1 MIREMIAVLACV
13 GTAASATTVT
23 FDGLGHG
30 AVVTNQYAGLGL
42 NIAADNFNK
51 SFDLA
56 ITFDTTR
63 TGTADPDLED
73 PWERGNIASGE
84 ILNEILIIAENNR
97 DQNNDGFIDNP
108 DDEAGNPAG
117 KFILSFA
124 TPQTSFGFDILDIEG
139 TARENGSVSFF
150 SGASLLRTVGFAEIV
165 TIGSAFYDSSVVF
178 GDESA
183 NRIQPF
189 TTANL
194 GTSAFD
200 RVEIRLGGSGGI
212 NNVTFIPSPGSGA
225 LLVSAALLGARR
237 RR

>member
-1 MIREMIAVLACV
+1 MIRKVIAILACA
-13 GTAASATTVT
+13 GATASATTVT

-30 AVVTNQYAGLGL
+30 AIVSSQYAGLGL
-42 NIAADNFNK
+42 TIAAENFNK

-56 ITFDTTR
+56 ISFNTTL

-97 DQNNDGFIDNP
+97 DTNNDGFIDSP

-150 SGASLLRTVGFAEIV
+150 LGGTLLRSVGFEEIV

-212 NNVTFIPSPGSGA
+212 NNVTFIPAPGSAA
-225 LLVSAALLGARR
+225 LLVSASLLAARR